1 MPVGISSSGC
11 AMSAPVTSRYSPAVI
26 AARLSGS
33 WRHRAGMNVLAD
45 KPLIIRREDL
55 PVLEAALN
63 TADE

>member
-1 MPVGISSSGC
+1 
-11 AMSAPVTSRYSPAVI
+11 
-26 AARLSGS
+26 
-33 WRHRAGMNVLAD
+33 VLAD

>member
-1 MPVGISSSGC
+1 
-11 AMSAPVTSRYSPAVI
+11 
-26 AARLSGS
+26 
-33 WRHRAGMNVLAD
+33 MNVLAD